1 MKKRVVVVDYG
12 IGNVLSVMRAF
23 EHCGAEVVLSNDLH
37 VIEKAEYLVLPGVG
51 AFADGIQELQRREL
65 VYGIKEFCLTE
76 RPFLGICLGMQ
87 MMMELSEE
95 FGVHEGLGICRGRVV
110 KVPDNDIYGAKLK
123 VPSIGWYALKS
134 SEQAKWENTLL
145 ADFIEKEPEVYVVHS
160 YMAKPADDL
169 ERVAFYNYGGHEIT
183 AMIAKDNKFGCQF
196 HPEKSGETGLK
207 MLRRFIEL

>member
-1 MKKRVVVVDYG
+1 MNRKVVVVDYG
-12 IGNVLSVMRAF
+12 IGNVLSVMRAI
-23 EHCGAEVVLSNDLH
+23 EHCGAEVILSNDLR

-51 AFADGIQELQRREL
+51 AFADGMQELRRREL
-65 VYGIKEFCLTE
+65 VYGIKEFCQTE

-95 FGVHEGLGICRGRVV
+95 FGMHEGLGICRGRVV
-110 KVPDNDIYGAKLK
+110 KLPDSDIDGATLK
-123 VPSIGWYALKS
+123 VPAIGWYALKY

-145 ADFIEKEPEVYVVHS
+145 ADFIGKRPEVYVVHS
-160 YMAKPADDL
+160 YMAKTADEL

-207 MLRRFIEL
+207 MLRRFIER